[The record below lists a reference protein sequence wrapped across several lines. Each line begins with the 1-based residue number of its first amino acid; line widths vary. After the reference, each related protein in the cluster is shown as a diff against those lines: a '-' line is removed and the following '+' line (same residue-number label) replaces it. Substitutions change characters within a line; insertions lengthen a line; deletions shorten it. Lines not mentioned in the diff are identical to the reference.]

1 MSPAPEQSPVTPRDL
16 PAWRSLLYVPASA
29 EKFIARAHERGAD
42 AIILDLEDGVAP
54 EAKAPARAGLP
65 AAVAAVRRGGAD
77 VLVRIN
83 RPLRLAV
90 QDIAA
95 AVAAGADGLVCTK
108 VMGADHLRL
117 LSELTAESE
126 AEAGRPVGALRFV
139 ALIEEARALAHAE
152 AIAAADP
159 RVVALGV
166 GGEDLAT
173 DLGAEPTPDALDLP
187 KRLGVIA
194 ARAAGVLPLGFIGT
208 VAGLGDLEGYRAMLR
223 RSRAI
228 GFACASCVH
237 PSQVP
242 IINEEYGP
250 RPEEVAR
257 AKRLVAAFEAALAE
271 GRGAVAFEGQMVD
284 RPIVERARRLIARAG

>member
-1 MSPAPEQSPVTPRDL
+1 MTRLL

-29 EKFIARAHERGAD
+29 GKFVAKAHERGAD
-42 AIILDLEDGVAP
+42 AVILDLEDGVAP
-54 EAKAPARAGLP
+54 DAKDAARAGLP
-65 AAVAAVRRGGAD
+65 ASVASVRRGGAD
-77 VLVRIN
+77 VLVRLN
-83 RPLRLAV
+83 RPLRMTV

-95 AVAAGADGLVCTK
+95 AVAAGADALVCTK
-108 VMGADHLRL
+108 MMGADHVKL

-126 AEAGRPVGALRFV
+126 AASGRPVGSVRFV
-139 ALIEEARALAHAE
+139 VLIEDAASLPHAQ

-208 VAGLGDLEGYRAMLR
+208 VAGLKDLDGYRAMLR
-223 RSRAI
+223 RSKTI

-242 IINEEYGP
+242 IINEEYGA
-250 RPEEVAR
+250 RPEEVDR

-271 GRGAVAFEGQMVD
+271 GKGAVAFEGDMIDKPIVD
-284 RPIVERARRLIARAG
+284 RARNLIARAG

>member
-1 MSPAPEQSPVTPRDL
+1 VTRAL

-29 EKFIARAHERGAD
+29 EKFVARAHERGAD

-54 EAKAPARAGLP
+54 AAKPAARAGLP
-65 AAVAAVRRGGAD
+65 AAVASVRRNGAD

-90 QDIAA
+90 EDIAA
-95 AVAAGADGLVCTK
+95 AVAAGADALVCTK
-108 VMGADHLRL
+108 VLGPDHVRL
-117 LSELTAESE
+117 LSELAAESE
-126 AEAGRPVGALRFV
+126 AASGRPAGAVRFV
-139 ALIEEARALAHAE
+139 VLIEDAAALAHAQ

-187 KRLGVIA
+187 KRMGLVA

-208 VAGLGDLEGYRAMLR
+208 VAGLADLEGYRAMLR

-250 RPEEVAR
+250 RPEEVERAR
-257 AKRLVAAFEAALAE
+257 RLVAAFEAALAE
-271 GRGAVAFEGQMVD
+271 GRGAVAFEGEMID
-284 RPIVERARRLIARAG
+284 KPIVERARRLIARAG

>member
-1 MSPAPEQSPVTPRDL
+1 MTRDL
-16 PAWRSLLYVPASA
+16 PNWRSLLYVPASA
-29 EKFIARAHERGAD
+29 EKFVAKAHERGAD
-42 AIILDLEDGVAP
+42 VVILDLEDGVAP
-54 EAKAPARAGLP
+54 DAKDAARAGLP
-65 AAVAAVRRGGAD
+65 ASVRSVRQNGAD
-77 VLVRIN
+77 VVVRIN
-83 RPLRLAV
+83 RPLRMAV

-95 AVAAGADGLVCTK
+95 AVAAGADGLICTK
-108 VMGADHLRL
+108 MMGADHVRL

-126 AEAGRPVGALRFV
+126 AEAGRAIGSVRFIV
-139 ALIEEARALAHAE
+139 LIEDAAAIAHAQ

-187 KRLGVIA
+187 KRIGVVA

-208 VAGLGDLEGYRAMLR
+208 VAGLKDLNGYRAMLR
-223 RSRAI
+223 RSKAI

-237 PSQVP
+237 PSQVA
-242 IINEEYGP
+242 IINEEYGA
-250 RPEEVAR
+250 RPEEVAH

-271 GRGAVAFEGQMVD
+271 GKGAVAFEGNMID
-284 RPIVERARRLIARAG
+284 KPIVDRARRLIARAM

>member
-1 MSPAPEQSPVTPRDL
+1 MTRAL

-29 EKFIARAHERGAD
+29 EKFVARAHERGAD
-42 AIILDLEDGVAP
+42 AVILDLEDGVAP
-54 EAKAPARAGLP
+54 DAKDAARAGLP
-65 AAVAAVRRGGAD
+65 AAVRSVRQNGAD
-77 VLVRIN
+77 VVVRIN
-83 RPLRLAV
+83 RPLRMAA

-108 VMGADHLRL
+108 MMGADHVRL

-126 AEAGRPVGALRFV
+126 VDAGRAPGSVRFIV
-139 ALIEEARALAHAE
+139 LIEDAAALAHAQ
-152 AIAAADP
+152 AIASADP

-187 KRLGVIA
+187 KRMGVVA

-208 VAGLGDLEGYRAMLR
+208 VAGLKDLDGYRAMLR

-242 IINEEYGP
+242 IINEEYGA

-257 AKRLVAAFEAALAE
+257 AQRLVAAFEAALAE
-271 GRGAVAFEGQMVD
+271 GKGAVAFEGDMID
-284 RPIVERARRLIARAG
+284 KPIVDRARRLIARAG